1 MTGSWNRQIIGLSPR
16 TDLNEQF
23 PLDPARTAL
32 VVVDMQ
38 YYSGCRTTGLGK
50 RYADSGQEE
59 LVEWRFDRIEQVLVP
74 NIERLLAFS
83 RANGVRVVY
92 VQLGS
97 HTADFSGVPP
107 HMRTLLEAGNG
118 WFGSPNAAILEEIAP
133 EEGEPVFRKNTVGA
147 FASTA
152 IDAHMRQNQVEH
164 LVFTGIS
171 TAACVDSTARAA
183 ADLGYHCALVSDGCS
198 DMTRENHEWALHHFQ
213 RLFGRVMD
221 TDEVLRELSA
231 AANQQSG

>member
-1 MTGSWNRQIIGLSPR
+1 MTARWNLQTIGLSLR

-23 PLDPARTAL
+23 PLDPAKTAL

-50 RYADSGQEE
+50 RYADAGQEE
-59 LVEWRFDRIEQVLVP
+59 LVEWRFDRIEQIAVP
-74 NIERLLAFS
+74 NIQRLLAHC
-83 RANGVRVVY
+83 RANGVRVAY

-97 HTADFSGVPP
+97 HTPDFSEVPA
-107 HMRTLLEAGNG
+107 HMRTLLAAGNG
-118 WFGSPNAAILEEIAP
+118 WFGNPNAAILEEIAP

-152 IDAHMRQNQVEH
+152 IDAHLRQNGIEH

-183 ADLGYHCALVSDGCS
+183 ADLGYHCALVADGCS

-221 TDEVLRELSA
+221 TDDVLKELSTA
-231 AANQQSG
+231 GEEG

>member
-1 MTGSWNRQIIGLSPR
+1 MTDSWNLQSIGLSLR
-16 TDLNEQF
+16 TDLDEQF
-23 PLDPARTAL
+23 PLDPAKTAL

-50 RYADSGQEE
+50 RYADAGQEE
-59 LVEWRFDRIEQVLVP
+59 LVEWRFDRIEQVAVP
-74 NIERLLAFS
+74 NIQRLLAFC
-83 RANGVRVVY
+83 RASGVRVVY

-97 HTADFSGVPP
+97 HTSDFSGVPS
-107 HMRTLLEAGNG
+107 HMRRLLAAGDG
-118 WFGSPNAAILEEIAP
+118 WFGGPNAAILEEIAP

-152 IDAHMRQNQVEH
+152 IDAHLRQNDVEH
-164 LVFTGIS
+164 LLFTGIS

-183 ADLGYHCALVSDGCS
+183 ADLGYHCVLVSDGCS

-221 TDEVLRELSA
+221 TDEALRELSTA
-231 AANQQSG
+231 DEQG